1 MITAIHKS
9 MAAKRDA
16 IKNND
21 KGFTLIELLVV
32 VLIIGI
38 LAAIAIPV
46 FLNVQDSAKD
56 SAVKADLVN
65 MKTAVVA
72 YQTTKNGVLPA
83 TSAGAAAIAETVTI
97 DSSNYKSAAIPAY
110 TLVGTSGFSICGI
123 ASNGHVWKVTDK
135 DAPVLVAG
143 TTC

>member
-46 FLNVQDSAKD
+46 FLGQQNQAKD
-56 SAVKADLVN
+56 AAIQSDLGN
-65 MKTAVVA
+65 AKIAMISYATANSGNYPAAGDAAATKTALSSYGYSESGSNTAQVFIKTGTA
-72 YQTTKNGVLPA
+72 TFCLQGTSGSGTIYKI
-83 TSAGAAAIAETVTI
+83 TSAG
-97 DSSNYKSAAIPAY
+97 
-110 TLVGTSGFSICGI
+110 G
-123 ASNGHVWKVTDK
+123 ASTG
-135 DAPVLVAG
+135 ACP
-143 TTC
+143 